1 MGPLRT
7 SRYAITYFS
16 SVGTSP
22 LVGYSLLVRV
32 PIFFLVCV
40 CLNRRFSKNGG
51 QLSTFFLLGIVSRAS
66 GAEARLVDPPE
77 LALYSLRSCGGLSP
91 GLHIRE
97 KACSPR

>member
-32 PIFFLVCV
+32 PIFFFGVRV
-40 CLNRRFSKNGG
+40 FE
-51 QLSTFFLLGIVSRAS
+51 Q
-66 GAEARLVDPPE
+66 
-77 LALYSLRSCGGLSP
+77 AL
-91 GLHIRE
+91 
-97 KACSPR
+97 